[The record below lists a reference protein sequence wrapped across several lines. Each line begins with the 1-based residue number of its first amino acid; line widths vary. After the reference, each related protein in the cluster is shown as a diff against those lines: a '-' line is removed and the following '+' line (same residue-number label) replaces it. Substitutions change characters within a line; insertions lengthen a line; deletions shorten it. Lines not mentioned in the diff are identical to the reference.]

1 MPEFVYPERMEW
13 LEAEE
18 TYGVL
23 TVEPL
28 EYGYATTLGSALRR
42 VLLSSIPGASVVRVN
57 FAGRYHEYET
67 LPGVREDLL
76 AIILN
81 LKSLAIRC
89 TDGEPHRLSL
99 DVQGPGEVRA
109 EHIEVPTGVTIV
121 NPELRLARL
130 SDDGR
135 LEMEM
140 EIEVDRGFRSADEN
154 KREDAPLSLVPVDC
168 DFSPVE
174 RVNFLVEDTRVG
186 GRSGYE
192 RLVLEIFTDGSV
204 TPQEAVAQAVG
215 TLVRHFDFLS
225 GEVVSET
232 APVEE
237 EAPQEHLTVLKDM
250 GLDVRACNL
259 LREEGIVTLGDLLSR
274 SREELLDIH
283 GLGEKTLERLLDK
296 LAELGYAL
304 RSEKES

>member
-1 MPEFVYPERMEW
+1 MPEFVYPEQMEW
-13 LEAEE
+13 LEASAS
-18 TYGVL
+18 YGRL
-23 TVEPL
+23 AVEPF
-28 EYGYATTLGSALRR
+28 ERGYATTLGNALRR
-42 VLLSSIPGASVVRVN
+42 VLLSSIPGAAVVRVN
-57 FAGRYHEYET
+57 FAGRYHEYDT

-76 AIILN
+76 AVILN
-81 LKSLAIRC
+81 LKALAIRS

-99 DVQGPGEVRA
+99 DIQGPGDVRA
-109 EHIEVPTGVTIV
+109 EHIETPTGVSIV
-121 NPELRLARL
+121 NPELHLASL

-154 KREDAPLSLVPVDC
+154 KREDAPLSLIPVDC

-174 RVNFLVEDTRVG
+174 RVNYLVEDTRVG
-186 GRSGYE
+186 GLSGYE
-192 RLVLEIFTDGSV
+192 RLVLEVFTDGSV
-204 TPQEAVAQAVG
+204 SPQEAVEQAVA
-215 TLVRHFDFLS
+215 TLGRHFEFLA
-225 GEVVSET
+225 GGVSRA

-237 EAPQEHLTVLKDM
+237 ETPEENLLVLADM

-259 LREEGIVTLGDLLSR
+259 LREEGIVTMGDLLAR

-283 GLGEKTLERLLDK
+283 GLGEKTLQRLLDK